1 MGTWNLNKVVL
12 GLEFLILFFGI
23 PLLMFFDTG
32 FTLPSMVLIPC
43 LVFIFLI
50 LRYRTAFRWKELVSF
65 KVDRSRIMRDGVII
79 VIIGIL
85 LLLTVLIWIPDK
97 LFNLPRGNPLI
108 WLALSLFY
116 PIFSAYPQ
124 EIIFRIYIFHR
135 YEKIFSSKWLMIA
148 ASGITFSF
156 VHILYYHPISMILT
170 LFGGLYLAGVYMQ
183 TRSVLYTAILHG
195 ILGMLV
201 YTLGLGEF
209 FWLEMGEYL

>member
-1 MGTWNLNKVVL
+1 MRRDNLNKILLVA
-12 GLEFLILFFGI
+12 EFLILFFGI

-50 LRYRTAFRWKELVSF
+50 LRYKTGFRWKELLYF
-65 KVDRSRIMRDGVII
+65 RIGRSRLVRDAVILMI
-79 VIIGIL
+79 CGIFL
-85 LLLTVLIWIPDK
+85 GITVLIWIPDK

-116 PIFSAYPQ
+116 PVFSAYPQ
-124 EIIFRIYIFHR
+124 EIIYRTYIFHR
-135 YEKIFSSKWLMIA
+135 YKNIFPSKWPMIA
-148 ASGITFSF
+148 ASGITFGF
-156 VHILYYHPISMILT
+156 VHILYYHPLSMILT
-170 LFGGLYLAGVYMQ
+170 LVGGLYLANVYYH

-201 YTLGLGEF
+201 YTVGLGEF
-209 FWLEMGEYL
+209 FWLEMGDYL